1 MEFTAMPLTSEQITK
16 FFRVAPGKPVR
27 LSEHH
32 TGWAQTP
39 ELESLGRETVRERAV
54 EMLQSERHELS
65 ERQNLLY
72 ADNRYS
78 LLIIF
83 QGMDASGKDGT
94 IRHVMSGVNPQGCRV
109 TSFKHPSAEELDHT
123 FLWRYAKCLPERGS
137 IGIFNRSWY
146 EEVLIVR
153 VHRAVLADQQLPPGK
168 RGKAFWKQ
176 RFEDINAFEQH
187 LVRNGTVVVKILLN
201 ISKAEQKQ
209 RLLERLK
216 RPEKNWKFSASDVG
230 ERRYWDDYMEAYQDA
245 LEATSTE
252 FAPWYI
258 VPADQKWVA
267 RSIVASIVTDTISRL
282 DLRYPELSQ
291 VQQAEF
297 AAARE
302 ELLNEG

>member
-1 MEFTAMPLTSEQITK
+1 
-16 FFRVAPGKPVR
+16 
-27 LSEHH
+27 
-32 TGWAQTP
+32 
-39 ELESLGRETVRERAV
+39 
-54 EMLQSERHELS
+54 MLQSEQRELS

-78 LLIIF
+78 LLIIL

-176 RFEDINAFEQH
+176 RYEDIGSFEQH
-187 LVRNGTVVVKILLN
+187 LARNGTVIIKIFLN
-201 ISKAEQKQ
+201 ISKAEQKK

-216 RPEKNWKFSASDVG
+216 NPEKNWKFSPGDVR
-230 ERRYWDDYMEAYQDA
+230 ERRHWDVYVVAYEDA

-252 FAPWYI
+252 LAPWYI

-267 RSIVASIVTDTISRL
+267 RSIVASIVTDTIGRL
-282 DLRYPELSQ
+282 DLRYPELSETQ
-291 VQQAEF
+291 RADF
-297 AAARE
+297 AAARQ
-302 ELLNEG
+302 ELLSEE

>member
-1 MEFTAMPLTSEQITK
+1 MPLTSEQIAR
-16 FFRVAPGKPVR
+16 FFRVAQGKSVQ
-27 LSEHH
+27 LAEHH

-54 EMLQSERHELS
+54 EMLQSEQRELS

-78 LLIIF
+78 LLIIL

-168 RGKAFWKQ
+168 RGKAFWRQ
-176 RFEDINAFEQH
+176 RYEDIGSFEQH
-187 LVRNGTVVVKILLN
+187 LARNGTVIIKIFLN
-201 ISKAEQKQ
+201 ISKAEQKK

-216 RPEKNWKFSASDVG
+216 NPEKNWKFSPGDVR
-230 ERRYWDDYMEAYQDA
+230 ERRHWDEYVEAYEDA

-252 FAPWYI
+252 LAPWYI

-267 RSIVASIVTDTISRL
+267 RSIVASIVTDTIGRL
-282 DLRYPELSQ
+282 DLRYPELSETQ
-291 VQQAEF
+291 RADF
-297 AAARE
+297 AAARQ
-302 ELLNEG
+302 ELLSEE